1 MRNNSIREMVMS
13 GLFITMGLV
22 LPVMFHFFGLGKN
35 FLPMHIPVLL
45 AGFILSLPYAIA
57 VGVITPVLSSVITG
71 MPPMFPVL
79 PYMVFELAVYAAAA
93 NVLSKKVKLNTYLSL
108 IISMVA
114 GRIVAGIVVWG
125 MIAIFGAKLPGP
137 TVFIISAVT
146 AGIPGIIIQ
155 LAFIPPMII
164 LLKKTNIIRNEV
176 FGIE

>member
-1 MRNNSIREMVMS
+1 
-13 GLFITMGLV
+13 
-22 LPVMFHFFGLGKN
+22 MFHFFGLGKN

-57 VGVITPVLSSVITG
+57 VGVITPLLSSIITG

-79 PYMVFELAVYAAAA
+79 PYMVFELAVYAVVA
-93 NVLSKKVKLNTYLSL
+93 NVLSKKMKLNTYLSL
-108 IISMVA
+108 IMSMVA

-125 MIAIFGAKLPGP
+125 MIVIFGAKLPSP

-176 FGIE
+176 LEIE

>member
-22 LPVMFHFFGLGKN
+22 LPVMFHFFGVGKN

-79 PYMVFELAVYAAAA
+79 PYMVFELAVYATAA
-93 NVLSKKVKLNTYLSL
+93 NVLSKKMKLNTYLSL
-108 IISMVA
+108 IASMVA

-125 MIAIFGAKLPGP
+125 MTVIFGAKLPGP
-137 TVFIISAVT
+137 TVFIISVVT

-155 LAFIPPMII
+155 LAFIPPMIV

-176 FGIE
+176 FGNE

>member
-1 MRNNSIREMVMS
+1 
-13 GLFITMGLV
+13 
-22 LPVMFHFFGLGKN
+22 MFHFFGLGKN

-57 VGVITPVLSSVITG
+57 IGVITPLLSSIITG
-71 MPPMFPVL
+71 MPPIFPVL
-79 PYMVFELAVYAAAA
+79 PYMVFELAVYAVVA
-93 NVLSKKVKLNTYLSL
+93 NVLSKKMKLNTYLSL
-108 IISMVA
+108 IMSMVA

-125 MIAIFGAKLPGP
+125 MIVIFGAKLPSP

-164 LLKKTNIIRNEV
+164 LSKKTNIIRNEV
-176 FGIE
+176 LEIE

>member
-1 MRNNSIREMVMS
+1 
-13 GLFITMGLV
+13 
-22 LPVMFHFFGLGKN
+22 MFHFFGLGKN

-57 VGVITPVLSSVITG
+57 VGVITPLLSSIITG

-79 PYMVFELAVYAAAA
+79 PYMVFELAVYAVVA
-93 NVLSKKVKLNTYLSL
+93 NVLSKKMKLNTYLSL
-108 IISMVA
+108 IMSMVA

-125 MIAIFGAKLPGP
+125 MIVIFGAKLPSP
-137 TVFIISAVT
+137 TVFIISALT

-176 FGIE
+176 LEIE